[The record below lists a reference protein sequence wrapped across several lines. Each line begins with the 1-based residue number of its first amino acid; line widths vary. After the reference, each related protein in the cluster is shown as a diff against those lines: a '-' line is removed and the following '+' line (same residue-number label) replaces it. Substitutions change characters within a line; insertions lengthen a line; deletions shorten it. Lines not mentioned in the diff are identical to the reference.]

1 MGVQVEVTKD
11 FVFNSIAMDNTG
23 SDVNIIVE
31 GATDASL
38 LFGFTD
44 ESCCNI
50 YYMKK
55 RDNVLELMSKL
66 EAEGKLNNTVAII
79 DRDQEDIFT
88 RTDLPANTFY
98 TDTND
103 IETMILYS
111 DSFYRIAGQIFPI
124 TKCPDRAAI
133 DGIRNLL
140 IERALPIG
148 ELRIVD
154 KRNGWNLSYKK
165 KDKKKK
171 DLEFKNFIDKRTFV
185 YKGDK
190 ALIDAIKAYSVRPD
204 VNTPEAVTGLS
215 ALRAEGHD
223 PLKIIVG
230 HDVTRVIALAFKQ
243 FLHKEET
250 EGLENEQVEI
260 TFRAAYNKNDFI
272 ATNLANNMINAL
284 THLNINFFAL

>member
-79 DRDQEDIFT
+79 DRDQEDIFPQ
-88 RTDLPANTFY
+88 TDLPANTFY

-111 DSFYRIAGQIFPI
+111 ESFYRIAGQIFPI

-165 KDKKKK
+165 KEKK

-190 ALIDAIKAYSVRPD
+190 ALIDAIKAFSVRPD